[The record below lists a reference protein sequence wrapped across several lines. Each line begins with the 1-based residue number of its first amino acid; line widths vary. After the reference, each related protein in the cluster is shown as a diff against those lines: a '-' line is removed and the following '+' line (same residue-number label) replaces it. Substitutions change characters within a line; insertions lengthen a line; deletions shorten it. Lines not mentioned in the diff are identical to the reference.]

1 MYADIATASQGKETK
16 RRTKKMKTD
25 IILCGVGGQGIL
37 SIATI
42 IGEAAMKEGLNIKQA
57 EVHGMSQRGGD
68 VQSNLR
74 ISSSP
79 IHSDLIALNGADVVI
94 SMEPMEALR
103 YLPYLN
109 KDKGWIITSS
119 VPFVNIPNYPA
130 MEDIKAEYAKLGNV
144 VMLDIEKLAKDNG
157 VPRSANVILLGAAL
171 NAIGLERDKI
181 EAAIRRVFERKG
193 ESVVDANIKALA
205 IGIEN
210 SGKI

>member
-1 MYADIATASQGKETK
+1 
-16 RRTKKMKTD
+16 MKTD

-42 IGEAAMKEGLNIKQA
+42 IGEAAINEGLYIKQA

-74 ISSSP
+74 ISSNP
-79 IHSDLIALNGADVVI
+79 INSDLIALGQADVII

-109 KDKGWIITSS
+109 KETGWIITSS
-119 VPFVNIPNYPA
+119 VPFVNIPNYPD
-130 MEDIKAEYAKLGNV
+130 MDNIKAEYGKMGNV
-144 VMLDIEKLAKDNG
+144 RFIDIEAMAKENE

-171 NAIGLERDKI
+171 HALGLGQEQLEK
-181 EAAIRRVFERKG
+181 AIRSVFGRKG
-193 ESVVDANIKALA
+193 DAVVDANIKALKLGMEA
-205 IGIEN
+205 GE
-210 SGKI
+210 

>member
-1 MYADIATASQGKETK
+1 
-16 RRTKKMKTD
+16 MKTD

-42 IGEAAMKEGLNIKQA
+42 IGEAAINEGLYITQA

-74 ISSSP
+74 ISSNP
-79 IHSDLIALNGADVVI
+79 INSDLIALGQADVII

-109 KDKGWIITSS
+109 KKTGWIITSS
-119 VPFVNIPNYPA
+119 VPFVNIPNYPD
-130 MEDIKAEYAKLGNV
+130 MENIKAEYGKMGNV
-144 VMLDIEKLAKDNG
+144 RFIDIEAMAKENE

-171 NAIGLERDKI
+171 HALGLGQEQLEK
-181 EAAIRRVFERKG
+181 AIRSVFGRKG
-193 ESVVDANIKALA
+193 DAVVDANIKALKLGMEA
-205 IGIEN
+205 GE
-210 SGKI
+210 

>member
-1 MYADIATASQGKETK
+1 
-16 RRTKKMKTD
+16 MKTD

-42 IGEAAMKEGLNIKQA
+42 IGEAAINAGIYIKQA

-74 ISSSP
+74 ISSNP
-79 IHSDLIALNGADVVI
+79 INSDLIALGQADVII

-109 KDKGWIITSS
+109 KETGWIITSS
-119 VPFVNIPNYPA
+119 VPFVNIPNYPD
-130 MEDIKAEYAKLGNV
+130 MENIKAEYGKMGNV
-144 VMLDIEKLAKDNG
+144 RFIDIEAMAKENE

-171 NAIGLERDKI
+171 HALGLGQEQLEK
-181 EAAIRRVFERKG
+181 AIRSVFGRKG
-193 ESVVDANIKALA
+193 DAVVDANIKALKLGMEA
-205 IGIEN
+205 GE
-210 SGKI
+210 